1 MPHPDELLY
10 GDGKFRSFEPLGDLR
25 VVTAEGK
32 ENQHP
37 SVIEKRSPSLQGG
50 MGDKQMK
57 YQKAKVKPRKGR
69 KIHYNLSTEYNAGE
83 EV

>member
-37 SVIEKRSPSLQGG
+37 STREMTKPHLQSG
-50 MGDKQMK
+50 MADKSMK
-57 YQKAKVKPRKGR
+57 YQKAKVQPRKG
-69 KIHYNLSTEYNAGE
+69 KKLLYDLSPSFNEGE
-83 EV
+83 E